1 MPPRLYA
8 HRISEVVMI
17 KQTYTLGEAADLLS
31 CHKETIRRAIKDG
44 ELKAVKLGRGYRVS
58 RVDLEEFWANKG
70 GGALFEKVEVPVAE
84 PEPEPEPIQE
94 KPKKNNGPEQLTLP
108 T

>member
-1 MPPRLYA
+1 MT
-8 HRISEVVMI
+8 

-44 ELKAVKLGRGYRVS
+44 TLRAAKLGRGYRVS
-58 RVDLEEFWANKG
+58 RADLEAFWSSMG
-70 GGALFEKVEVPVAE
+70 GGALFEKAELVIE
-84 PEPEPEPIQE
+84 PEPEPEPVPE
-94 KPKKNNGPEQLTLP
+94 KPKKPRGPEQLTLP

>member
-1 MPPRLYA
+1 
-8 HRISEVVMI
+8 MI

-44 ELKAVKLGRGYRVS
+44 ELKAAKLGRGYRVS
-58 RVDLEEFWANKG
+58 RVDLEAFWANKG
-70 GGALFEKVEVPVAE
+70 GGVLFEKQEAAAPVTEAE
-84 PEPEPEPIQE
+84 PEPVQE
-94 KPKKNNGPEQLTLP
+94 KTKKNSGPEQLTLP

>member
-1 MPPRLYA
+1 MT
-8 HRISEVVMI
+8 

-44 ELKAVKLGRGYRVS
+44 TLRAAKLGRGYRVS
-58 RVDLEEFWANKG
+58 RADLEAFWSSMG
-70 GGALFEKVEVPVAE
+70 GGALFEKAEQVIE
-84 PEPEPEPIQE
+84 PEPEPEPVPE
-94 KPKKNNGPEQLTLP
+94 KPKKPKGPEQLTLP

>member
-1 MPPRLYA
+1 MT
-8 HRISEVVMI
+8 

-44 ELKAVKLGRGYRVS
+44 SLRAAKLGRGYRVS
-58 RVDLEEFWANKG
+58 RADLEAFWSAMG
-70 GGALFEKVEVPVAE
+70 GGALFEKAELVAD
-84 PEPEPEPIQE
+84 PEPELEPVPE
-94 KPKKNNGPEQLTLP
+94 KPKKPRGPEQLTLP